1 MSAMDRGDTL
11 VVWRLDR
18 LGRSL
23 NDLIAII
30 DELGKRGIE
39 FVSLTESIDTT
50 SAGGRQSALVCIAI
64 RCCVRST
71 MPGRRMMA
79 ANRKRQ
85 PHPVDIHV
93 GQQLRR
99 FRQLCGLSQSAVADV
114 LGITF
119 PQIQKYERGVDR
131 ISASRLFY
139 LSRLFNVEVDDFF
152 EDLDDTPARSPDDNL
167 LRTTETLYL
176 VRRYY
181 RLPEP
186 LRSNMRLLI
195 KSIADQLN
203 IAE

>member
-1 MSAMDRGDTL
+1 
-11 VVWRLDR
+11 
-18 LGRSL
+18 
-23 NDLIAII
+23 
-30 DELGKRGIE
+30 
-39 FVSLTESIDTT
+39 
-50 SAGGRQSALVCIAI
+50 
-64 RCCVRST
+64 
-71 MPGRRMMA
+71 MMA